1 MAYKTFKQGEEGF
14 RFVNDKFSVPRAVMK
29 ISGEC
34 PTRYQEIIRDAV
46 NNGWLTVK
54 VNVPE
59 SELMW
64 GELQK

>member
-14 RFVNDKFSVPRAVMK
+14 RFINDLFSVPRAAMK

-34 PTRYQEIIRDAV
+34 PTRYQEMIRDAV
-46 NNGWLTVK
+46 NRGWLTVQ

-59 SELMW
+59 TELMW